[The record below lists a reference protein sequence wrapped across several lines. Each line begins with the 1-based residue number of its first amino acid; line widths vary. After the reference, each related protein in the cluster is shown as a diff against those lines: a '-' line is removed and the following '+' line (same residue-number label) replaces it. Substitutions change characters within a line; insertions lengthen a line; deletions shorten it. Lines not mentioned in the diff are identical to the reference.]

1 LAVFQNAD
9 GWVLETRHCAYA
21 FGTTAD
27 GLLVH
32 RYWGLRLTEASDYP
46 GAVEPIAADSFDL
59 PENRRREE
67 YPGQEGAK
75 YSEPCICVEF
85 EDGIRDLRLRYM
97 GVELNIGI
105 NHIVIHLKDQKY
117 PLHVNLHYQAHEESD
132 LIERWAELRNG
143 GESPIKVRRLFSG
156 LWHIPELDDYFL
168 TYVTGRWSDE
178 MHIQH
183 EQLCG
188 GKKVLESRRLTTGHG
203 GNPWFAVDDGKSSE
217 TSGRV
222 WFGTLAWSG
231 NWKTVGEI
239 TTTGSLQMLT
249 GVNDWDFCW
258 MLTAGET
265 ISTPHAFA
273 GMSENGFGE
282 ASRKMH
288 DFIREC
294 VLPHGHSERK
304 VIFNSWEA
312 TTFAVDIQSQIQL
325 ANIAAGLGV
334 ELFVLDDGWFKG
346 RYDDRVGLG
355 DWSPD
360 QGKFPDGLNPLISA
374 VKSLGMSFGLWL
386 EPEMVNPDSD
396 LYRHHPDWA
405 IQFPGRALTSARN
418 QYILNLGRKDVQDHL
433 IQVIDSLLSSYEIS
447 FVKWDMNRNVSEPGW
462 QGAAGDPREL
472 WMRYVFGLYRV
483 LEEVRARHP
492 KVVFQSCSGGGG
504 RADLGVLHY
513 ADQVWVSD
521 NTDACARLRIQEGY
535 AQIFPAATMES
546 WVTDQND
553 SLLPLDFR
561 FHVCMTGVLGIG
573 GDISTWDALKLAD
586 AKKWVLVYKS
596 QRDLI
601 MWGDRYLLRS
611 ARNHAY
617 SAIEYLNKDK
627 TRGIIFV
634 FQTFQTPPWKTPT
647 LHLQGL
653 TLDRKYVI
661 EGVVKSGRAWQE
673 SGLQIPLD
681 NFQSKIVLIQRN

>member
-1 LAVFQNAD
+1 
-9 GWVLETRHCAYA
+9 
-21 FGTTAD
+21 
-27 GLLVH
+27 
-32 RYWGLRLTEASDYP
+32 
-46 GAVEPIAADSFDL
+46 
-59 PENRRREE
+59 
-67 YPGQEGAK
+67 
-75 YSEPCICVEF
+75 
-85 EDGIRDLRLRYM
+85 
-97 GVELNIGI
+97 
-105 NHIVIHLKDQKY
+105 
-117 PLHVNLHYQAHEESD
+117 
-132 LIERWAELRNG
+132 
-143 GESPIKVRRLFSG
+143 
-156 LWHIPELDDYFL
+156 
-168 TYVTGRWSDE
+168 
-178 MHIQH
+178 
-183 EQLCG
+183 
-188 GKKVLESRRLTTGHG
+188 
-203 GNPWFAVDDGKSSE
+203 
-217 TSGRV
+217 
-222 WFGTLAWSG
+222 
-231 NWKTVGEI
+231 
-239 TTTGSLQMLT
+239 
-249 GVNDWDFCW
+249 
-258 MLTAGET
+258 
-265 ISTPHAFA
+265 
-273 GMSENGFGE
+273 
-282 ASRKMH
+282 
-288 DFIREC
+288 
-294 VLPHGHSERK
+294 
-304 VIFNSWEA
+304 
-312 TTFAVDIQSQIQL
+312 
-325 ANIAAGLGV
+325 
-334 ELFVLDDGWFKG
+334 
-346 RYDDRVGLG
+346 
-355 DWSPD
+355 
-360 QGKFPDGLNPLISA
+360 
-374 VKSLGMSFGLWL
+374 
-386 EPEMVNPDSD
+386 
-396 LYRHHPDWA
+396 
-405 IQFPGRALTSARN
+405 
-418 QYILNLGRKDVQDHL
+418 
-433 IQVIDSLLSSYEIS
+433 
-447 FVKWDMNRNVSEPGW
+447 MNRNVSEPGW
-462 QGAAGDPREL
+462 QGTPGDPREL

-483 LEEVRARHP
+483 LQEVRARHP